1 MNDIYQLQRFLD
13 AQEDIYPNVVRE
25 LKQGRKESHWIWYIF
40 PQVKGLGK
48 SHISQKYAL
57 GSLDEATS
65 YVQHPILGNRLYECT
80 EIVVDTEGS
89 TVEHIF
95 GYPDYLKFHSSM
107 TLFSQVENH
116 NPLFDSA
123 LRKYFNNKKD
133 QLTLDTLSS
142 FCT

>member
-80 EIVVDTEGS
+80 EIIVNTEGHS
-89 TVEHIF
+89 VEQIF
-95 GYPDYLKFHSSM
+95 GHPD
-107 TLFSQVENH
+107 
-116 NPLFDSA
+116 
-123 LRKYFNNKKD
+123 
-133 QLTLDTLSS
+133 
-142 FCT
+142 

>member
-13 AQEDIYPNVVRE
+13 AQKNIYPNVVRE
-25 LKQGRKESHWIWYIF
+25 LGQGRKESHWMWYIF

-48 SHISQKYAL
+48 SHISLKYAL
-57 GSLDEATS
+57 GSLDEATA
-65 YVQHPILGNRLYECT
+65 YVQHPILGNRLNECT
-80 EIVVDTEGS
+80 EIVVGTEGS
-89 TVEHIF
+89 TVEQIF

-107 TLFSQVENH
+107 TLFSQVEQH

-123 LRKYFNNKKD
+123 LRKYFDNKKD
-133 QLTLDTLSS
+133 QLTLDTLSG

>member
-13 AQEDIYPNVVRE
+13 AQEDVYPNVVRE
-25 LKQGRKESHWIWYIF
+25 LVQGRKESHWIWYIF
-40 PQVKGLGK
+40 PQIKGLGK

-57 GSLDEATS
+57 GSLDEATA
-65 YVQHPILGNRLYECT
+65 YAQNPILGNRLNECT
-80 EIVVDTEGS
+80 EIVVGIEGS
-89 TVEHIF
+89 TIEQIF

-107 TLFSQVENH
+107 TLFSQVEKH

-123 LRKYFNNKKD
+123 LRKYFENKKD
-133 QLTLDTLSS
+133 QLTLDTLSG